1 MSDPTLT
8 TGTPAASDD
17 DLKGLLARMPY
28 AATLGISLQAASAD
42 EIIGS
47 LAWAPELCT
56 AGRVM
61 HGGALISL
69 ADTVGA
75 VCAFLGLPSDAS
87 TATTSSTTHL
97 FAAVH
102 DGSVTATARPL
113 HRGRCLITVQTNL
126 TDASGARSR
135 RSPRARP
142 SSYR

>member
-1 MSDPTLT
+1 MSDPTPP

-17 DLKGLLARMPY
+17 DLNGLLAMMPY
-28 AATLGISLQAASAD
+28 AATLGISLQSASA
-42 EIIGS
+42 EEVIGS

-56 AGRVM
+56 AGGLL
-61 HGGALISL
+61 HGGALIGL

-97 FAAVH
+97 FTAVR

-113 HRGRCLITVQTNL
+113 HRGCSLIIVQTDL
-126 TDASGARSR
+126 ADTHGRPIAQITQSQAVLR
-135 RSPRARP
+135 R
-142 SSYR
+142 